1 MFNVHRLKVKCRVFE
16 LYYRKVKNVHDGLMC
31 KKMFKSIWCLMKWCL
46 THHYSIYLYNMSFS
60 NEGFYNLFIYN
71 IWIKN
76 ELFRALFWYSKHLL
90 RKIQLNTQL
99 LDSDTTWWQ
108 TFAATWWQKLWLDTL
123 NAFKKPKDIIC
134 NEVSFLRIFCN

>member
-1 MFNVHRLKVKCRVFE
+1 MFIGSNFKCRVFE
-16 LYYRKVKNVHDGLMC
+16 LYYRKIKTFMTV
-31 KKMFKSIWCLMKWCL
+31 WCAKWRCSSPFDVWWNSVWPITILFTFITCHFPMKGF
-46 THHYSIYLYNMSFS
+46 TIGSFIT
-60 NEGFYNLFIYN
+60 F
-71 IWIKN
+71 WIKN

-99 LDSDTTWWQ
+99 LDTDTTWWQ